1 MITEKFMKLD
11 PQKRKTILDAA
22 LQEFADY
29 GYEYASTNRIV
40 EKAKISKGTLFY
52 YFKSKKELY
61 YYLINYGIE
70 YVEKHYLP
78 KVDEKETDLIEKFRK
93 TAKIKL
99 RSYSEIPG
107 IFNFLGEVYIN
118 EFESLPEDLKQRLL
132 EMRNL
137 AYTKL
142 FKNID
147 TGLFRED
154 MEPNEVIRLF
164 SLTLSGYEKELVNRF
179 KGKQISALNYEAYWQ
194 EYDEFLDLLKK
205 AYYKS
210 K

>member
-1 MITEKFMKLD
+1 MATEKFMKLD

-40 EKAKISKGTLFY
+40 EKAKISKGSLFY

>member
-11 PQKRKTILDAA
+11 PEKRKMILDAA
-22 LQEFADY
+22 FQEFADCC
-29 GYEYASTNRIV
+29 YEYASTNRIV
-40 EKAKISKGTLFY
+40 QKAKISKGMLFY

-61 YYLINYGIE
+61 YYLVNYGVD
-70 YVEKHYLP
+70 YVENQYL
-78 KVDEKETDLIEKFRK
+78 KEINEKETDLIERFRQV
-93 TAKIKL
+93 AKIKL
-99 RSYSEIPG
+99 QSYSEIPC
-107 IFNFLGEVYIN
+107 IFHFSGALYVN

>member
-1 MITEKFMKLD
+1 MYYNEIFDELSEYIEDNPDKLESNSY
-11 PQKRKTILDAA
+11 L
-22 LQEFADY
+22 
-29 GYEYASTNRIV
+29 
-40 EKAKISKGTLFY
+40 Y